1 MRIAKR
7 RSKKLK
13 KLEEEHVYL
22 DKKVKQL
29 TKDRLKDRS
38 TESKDILSRLKRT
51 KLMVKDAIAKADAAG
66 ETRNCCYVR
75 SNRRRVRAW
84 HVGRAGARPAHTRPA
99 ASRPSSSSRP
109 SRRRRRRRT
118 ASSPAGRGG
127 GTWEGGWWS
136 AGSSC
141 SRNCDRIVV
150 LGFG

>member
-51 KLMVKDAIAKADAAG
+51 KLMVKDAIAKAKA
-66 ETRNCCYVR
+66 TLTN
-75 SNRRRVRAW
+75 
-84 HVGRAGARPAHTRPA
+84 
-99 ASRPSSSSRP
+99 
-109 SRRRRRRRT
+109 
-118 ASSPAGRGG
+118 
-127 GTWEGGWWS
+127 
-136 AGSSC
+136 
-141 SRNCDRIVV
+141 
-150 LGFG
+150 